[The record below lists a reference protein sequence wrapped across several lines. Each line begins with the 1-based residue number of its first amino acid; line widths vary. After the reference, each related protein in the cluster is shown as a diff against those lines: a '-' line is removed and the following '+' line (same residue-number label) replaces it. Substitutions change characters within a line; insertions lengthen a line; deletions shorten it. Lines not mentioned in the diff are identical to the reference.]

1 MAIDILTNNALKAT
15 PEALTRGAR
24 KVSAS
29 GQEALNVASDDSVM
43 LTNSAKTLARA
54 TDIARAADGVD
65 QSKVA
70 SIKQALKDGTY
81 TINYESV
88 ANRIIDSEKDLA
100 SIFGN

>member
-15 PEALTRGAR
+15 QETLTRGTR
-24 KVSAS
+24 KVTTA
-29 GQEALNVASDDSVM
+29 GQEAVSVASDDSVM